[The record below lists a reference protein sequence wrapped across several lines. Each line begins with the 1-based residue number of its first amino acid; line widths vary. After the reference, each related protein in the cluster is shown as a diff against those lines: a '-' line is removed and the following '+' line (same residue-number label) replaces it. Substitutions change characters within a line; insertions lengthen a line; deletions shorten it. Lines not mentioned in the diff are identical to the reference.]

1 MTNPQEYNMSYGQSY
16 VPHIT
21 TTPVVKS
28 HSMIYSPHHYQQ
40 QDTNYNFIESN
51 NLTMDF
57 DYFDHVTAPPNNA
70 NHGIVAMDTSVF
82 NHKNSNIYSPSI
94 NSVTT
99 NSSAMMIDTAL
110 SPVSPINLMSPT
122 SHIMNLN
129 SPMDTFVAPINTP
142 YMMAAN
148 NTNNLFQQPIQNE
161 QQSFDR
167 KAKRSLPRRHTV
179 STPYNTNMVE
189 KGKEMAEKPI
199 EQPATT
205 KTHIYSQRDSSSTP
219 PPIPDMK
226 ELSLWSHEE
235 LLQRVIELEKE
246 KEVAMSVAQNSILK
260 DDGVLI
266 QGNTTALHKMP
277 DKVRSSSPVDN
288 SKEEVEDDAED
299 DEDEEMQTCQWEN
312 CIEEFITIEELI
324 NHVKDDH
331 IGSGKTQYYCCWK
344 DCARQQKPFTKRH
357 KMHNHLRTHTGERP
371 FVCTEPDEP
380 PTTTVVVQ
388 STALQPDNLFMA
400 KQDLYSDWA
409 MSTQAAVLNVMDRA
423 YI

>member
-1 MTNPQEYNMSYGQSY
+1 MSYGQSY
-16 VPHIT
+16 IPHIT

-28 HSMIYSPHHYQQ
+28 HSIIYSPHHYQQ
-40 QDTNYNFIESN
+40 QDTNYNFIENN

-70 NHGIVAMDTSVF
+70 NHGIVAMDASVF

-99 NSSAMMIDTAL
+99 SSSAMMIDTAL

-129 SPMDTFVAPINTP
+129 SPMDTFVAPINTS

-148 NTNNLFQQPIQNE
+148 NNNNLFQQPTLQNE

-205 KTHIYSQRDSSSTP
+205 KTRKSSLKAKRHRSMGKIDIYSQRDSSSTP

-260 DDGVLI
+260 G
-266 QGNTTALHKMP
+266 
-277 DKVRSSSPVDN
+277 
-288 SKEEVEDDAED
+288 
-299 DEDEEMQTCQWEN
+299 
-312 CIEEFITIEELI
+312 
-324 NHVKDDH
+324 
-331 IGSGKTQYYCCWK
+331 
-344 DCARQQKPFTKRH
+344 
-357 KMHNHLRTHTGERP
+357 
-371 FVCTEPDEP
+371 
-380 PTTTVVVQ
+380 
-388 STALQPDNLFMA
+388 
-400 KQDLYSDWA
+400 
-409 MSTQAAVLNVMDRA
+409 
-423 YI
+423 